1 MSSHTPRSET
11 RVKSQSAAISNAIGS
26 LHREHYGRGA
36 DRIRTVIHPEL
47 VVTTLEDC
55 FTTVERKMMAEGAFT
70 QVRETR
76 TMFQDWMRPSFVD
89 AVEAATGR
97 KVKAF
102 FSSVT
107 ADPEMAVELFLLEP
121 TAASGADEDGS
132 GPQKQ

>member
-1 MSSHTPRSET
+1 VTPSEARPDLKT
-11 RVKSQSAAISNAIGS
+11 QATAISNAIGS

-36 DRIRTVIHPEL
+36 DRIRTLIHPEL

-55 FTTVERKMMAEGAFT
+55 FTTVERKMIAEGAFT

-76 TMFQDWMRPSFVD
+76 TMFQDWMRPFFIE
-89 AVEAATGR
+89 AVGTATGR
-97 KVKAF
+97 KVRAF

-121 TAASGADEDGS
+121 TAVSGTDEDGS
-132 GPQKQ
+132 GPQRQ